1 MRILHALLLL
11 PACTDLPDHDDPREV
26 GPAEVPCTDLL
37 INGSF
42 DSGASAW
49 TGDTSTITDDLNV
62 PNMVP
67 IVADSG
73 RYFAWL
79 GGVVSMKR
87 TLSQPITIPD
97 GVTMLRLDA
106 KLCVASEMAG
116 ADGDTLKLG
125 LDGTAARTLTNM
137 DATDRSATV
146 VIWKQ
151 LTVMIPTT
159 GQHAMFQLISS
170 NDASNNTNFFF
181 DSLKLVPST
190 CM

>member
-1 MRILHALLLL
+1 MRMLVLLALL

-26 GPAEVPCTDLL
+26 PGELSCTDLL
-37 INGSF
+37 ANGNF
-42 DSGASAW
+42 DSGASPW
-49 TGDTSTITDDLNV
+49 TGDTSTLIDDRHV

-73 RYFAWL
+73 NYFAWL

-106 KLCVASEMAG
+106 KLNVASEMAG
-116 ADGDTLKLG
+116 ADGDTLKIG
-125 LDGTAARTLTNM
+125 LDGTAARTLTNL
-137 DATDRSATV
+137 DVTDRTATV
-146 VIWKQ
+146 VIWKPF
-151 LTVMIPTT
+151 TVMIPTT
-159 GQHAMFQLISS
+159 GAQHAMFQLISS

-181 DSLKLVPST
+181 DSLTLVPST